1 MWPWA
6 NYLTSLRLSTA
17 PTPTNCKMGITAL
30 GGCRGV
36 MESSE
41 YCTQGKR
48 KGEEVFATTQVRSF
62 FRRSYNSDAEGDL
75 GAQERRFRGSSQAS
89 WRNEGRGGRSQT

>member
-1 MWPWA
+1 
-6 NYLTSLRLSTA
+6 
-17 PTPTNCKMGITAL
+17 
-30 GGCRGV
+30 

-75 GAQERRFRGSSQAS
+75 GSPGEAVQRVACAS
-89 WRNEGRGGRSQT
+89 WRNGWGGRSQT